1 VKELVTGAS
10 SILITWET
18 YQAALRPED
27 LPRQVQ
33 EMLQRIRQDYQQ
45 LLAPKL
51 RAQAKE
57 TVTIA
62 LREAISILSDDKDSL
77 SPEELATEAQLDYK
91 QAARQ
96 VLKQA
101 AGRLQLLDA
110 PTRSLVER
118 MIEDYY
124 RVFLSHREAVAHVGI
139 PALKELLRRTEEL
152 TPRLLTALEL
162 HRRQEAWDALLPAIR
177 TFSDA
182 LCPENLLEA
191 LRAPYRLVEFTGK
204 AHCALRDEIVAAL
217 RSLGPRQAG
226 LGCFGV

>member
-1 VKELVTGAS
+1 
-10 SILITWET
+10 
-18 YQAALRPED
+18 
-27 LPRQVQ
+27 
-33 EMLQRIRQDYQQ
+33 
-45 LLAPKL
+45 
-51 RAQAKE
+51 
-57 TVTIA
+57 
-62 LREAISILSDDKDSL
+62 
-77 SPEELATEAQLDYK
+77 
-91 QAARQ
+91 
-96 VLKQA
+96 
-101 AGRLQLLDA
+101 
-110 PTRSLVER
+110 

-191 LRAPYRLVEFTGK
+191 LHAPYRLVEFTGK

-217 RSLGPRQAG
+217 RSLGPRQAR
-226 LGCFGV
+226 LGCFRV